1 MTCQRLYAYD
11 TLLERL
17 AQDLQDVATELR
29 QFIQKEH
36 LMVRQRHLAGQRHL
50 SPTDP
55 AHIGDRVVR
64 GANRAGG
71 DQRRAVAGEAG
82 DAMDAGG
89 VDGFGER

>member
-1 MTCQRLYAYD
+1 
-11 TLLERL
+11 
-17 AQDLQDVATELR
+17 
-29 QFIQKEH
+29 
-36 LMVRQRHLAGQRHL
+36 
-50 SPTDP
+50 
-55 AHIGDRVVR
+55 VVR